1 MLAFWVKRSN
11 YAYTKFFKIQ
21 NDKYFLSQNKIFLK
35 EANTYVV
42 NKLQNS
48 IWTLGKMS
56 CRAPKFFFFRFSLT
70 NGCFATLPSTDQSDC
85 CDKLLKSCTVH
96 YVLFPFLNVNFKSK
110 SCCPCTFK
118 ILRNRLTRLRQH
130 QVCRRRPTYIL
141 TFNFSAPINANYA
154 YDQFQGK
161 PIAK

>member
-48 IWTLGKMS
+48 I
-56 CRAPKFFFFRFSLT
+56 
-70 NGCFATLPSTDQSDC
+70 
-85 CDKLLKSCTVH
+85 
-96 YVLFPFLNVNFKSK
+96 
-110 SCCPCTFK
+110 
-118 ILRNRLTRLRQH
+118 
-130 QVCRRRPTYIL
+130 
-141 TFNFSAPINANYA
+141 
-154 YDQFQGK
+154 
-161 PIAK
+161 